1 MRRVI
6 ITIIIITFLALGI
19 WRISTTVR
27 ARMRASTAQAE
38 LPVAV
43 EVEKVSQGS
52 ISEELN
58 LIGNVKADHEV
69 NVFPKIA
76 GRIERIFVEEGAR
89 VSKGT
94 VLAKL
99 EDKELLLRV
108 RQAEIALNTA
118 KVAYEQAKALSE
130 VKVRSQVAQA
140 QAGFVSAEAALKQVM
155 DLSEARVVSQL
166 ESAEAGLTALKANLK
181 KIKDGARVEERK
193 QIEAT
198 VQQAKANMENALA
211 DKERIERLYNE
222 GAVSAQTLDAAKT
235 RAEVAKAQYEAAS
248 QQLKLVETGAR
259 PEDILAMESQVRQA
273 EAGLELIRKTVQ
285 TKSWEQDI
293 RMAQARYDQAKAVLD
308 TAVAMERAKSWEAE
322 IAAAEANVKQ
332 AETALELSKEA
343 LGYATITAPIDGIVS
358 KREFDAGN
366 MANPAMP
373 LFTIVNM
380 NTVKVIVEVPESS
393 LHKVSRNSKIKI
405 YAAGV
410 DEPIEG
416 QISLISPVIKQAS
429 RTASMEILIDNSKGL
444 LKPGS
449 FVKVNIVTDFKENTL
464 LVRRSAVLEDKEN
477 TEDKYVFV
485 VENDKSFK
493 KKVKTGI
500 ANGDMV
506 EVIDGLRSGE
516 KVIVSGQNQVKDGT
530 NVKITNNI

>member
-1 MRRVI
+1 MRKVIVTIAVLAFIALAVWRVSI
-6 ITIIIITFLALGI
+6 V
-19 WRISTTVR
+19 VR
-27 ARMRASTAQAE
+27 TRMQASIARAE

-43 EVEKVSQGS
+43 EVEQVSQGS

-58 LIGNVKADHEV
+58 LVGNVKADHEV
-69 NVFPKIA
+69 NVLPKIA
-76 GRIERIFVEEGAR
+76 GRIERIFVEEGSR

-99 EDKELLLRV
+99 EDKELSLRV

-130 VKVRSQVAQA
+130 VKVRSQIAQA
-140 QAGFVSAEAALKQVM
+140 QAGFVSAEAALRQVM

-181 KIKDGARVEERK
+181 KIKDGARIEERK

-211 DKERIERLYNE
+211 DKERIEKLYNE

-259 PEDILAMESQVRQA
+259 PEDILAMESQVKQA

-285 TKSWEQDI
+285 TRSWEQDI
-293 RMAQARYDQAKAVLD
+293 KMAQARYDQAKAVLD
-308 TAVAMERAKSWEAE
+308 TALAMEKARSWEAE

-332 AETALELSKEA
+332 AETALELSREA
-343 LGYATITAPIDGIVS
+343 LGYSTITAPIDGIVS
-358 KREFDAGN
+358 RKEFDVGN

-393 LHKVSRNSKIKI
+393 LYKISSNSKVKI
-405 YAAGV
+405 YTVGV

-429 RTASMEILIDNSKGL
+429 RTASMEIIVDNSKGL

-449 FVKVNIVTDFKENTL
+449 FVKVKIVTDFKENTL
-464 LVRRSAVLEDKEN
+464 LVKRSAILEDKEDSN
-477 TEDKYVFV
+477 EKYVFV
-485 VENDKSFK
+485 VEDDKSFK
-493 KKVKTGI
+493 KKVVTGI
-500 ANGDMV
+500 TNGDWV
-506 EVIDGLRSGE
+506 EIITGLRSGE